1 VLVIKNTSRSDGRDG
16 VVTSFGICL
25 GLFVHATFSA
35 VGISAILLQS
45 AELFQLMK
53 WIGAAY
59 LIWLGVSG
67 LRAAFKGNAS
77 MQISDS
83 GAHTFNAMRSLKEGF
98 LSNVL
103 NPKPAIFY
111 LAFLPQ
117 FIDPAHSPF
126 LQSMT
131 MMGIHFVIAMIWQC
145 GIAGMVSSAKRLF
158 ASSSVM
164 SWMEGITG
172 AVLVILG
179 LKLIL
184 DQPGSQ

>member
-1 VLVIKNTSRSDGRDG
+1 M
-16 VVTSFGICL
+16 ICL

-35 VGISAILLQS
+35 VGISVILLQS
-45 AELFQLMK
+45 VELFQLMK
-53 WIGAAY
+53 WVGAAY

-67 LRAAFKGNAS
+67 LRAAFRGNAS
-77 MQISDS
+77 VQINDTGS
-83 GAHTFNAMRSLKEGF
+83 HIFNAMRSLKEGF

-117 FIDPAHSPF
+117 FIDPEHSPF

-158 ASSSVM
+158 ASSSAI
-164 SWMEGITG
+164 SWMEGVTG
-172 AVLVILG
+172 MVLVFLG

-184 DQPGSQ
+184 DEPSSQ